1 MFFLQKLLFMFDFSA
16 LKQTEFRQYFIAS
29 WFSTLAVWMGRFM
42 FGLLI
47 WQKTESFFWVG
58 IISAALLLPTLIIT
72 PIFGVV
78 SDRIDLRKG
87 MLVWLSS
94 QAFISFVTFVLYW
107 IHEPSL
113 VVLLVI
119 AFVFGCVASAGSP
132 LRLSL
137 IPRLVPKDVLPN
149 AVGLGAMIFNLS
161 RVLSPAMAAVLLT
174 IIAPEYIFFISGLLF
189 SAAVLFNSK
198 LSPLPP
204 EKRETKQGKLD
215 DLIKGF
221 SFAYRSEF
229 IFLMLLMTLINSQ
242 VGRALLELLPA
253 LSGTFTEGQ
262 PEDLALLTA
271 CSGAGSIFGALF
283 ISRQN
288 GDKQRLMRLIMFA
301 MMGTALAIV
310 PILFTPPIV
319 ILSSLVCLISL
330 LMTVVGAGSQIL
342 IQLSTH
348 DGIRGRVMSIW
359 IMIALG
365 GPAVGAFLMGS
376 VAEFIGFNLM
386 LVIMLSLASFGAIWL
401 GYKRKTVLLEEGVN

>member
-1 MFFLQKLLFMFDFSA
+1 MLYLHKLLSVLDFSA
-16 LKQTEFRQYFIAS
+16 LKHIQYRHYFFAS

-42 FGLLI
+42 FGWLV
-47 WQKTESFFWVG
+47 WEQTESFFWVG
-58 IISAALLLPTLIIT
+58 IISSALLIPTLVIT
-72 PIFGVV
+72 PFFGVV

-87 MLVWLSS
+87 MLVWLSC
-94 QAFISFVTFVLYW
+94 QSF
-107 IHEPSL
+107 
-113 VVLLVI
+113 I
-119 AFVFGCVASAGSP
+119 AFVAFSLFVFFSPSLFSLISLGLIFGCVASAGSP

-137 IPRLVPKDVLPN
+137 IPRLVDQETLPN
-149 AVGLGAMIFNLS
+149 AVGLGAIIFNLS
-161 RVLSPAMAAVLLT
+161 RVIAPAIAAALLT
-174 IIAPEYIFFISGLLF
+174 IIDPEYIFLISALSFAL
-189 SAAVLFNSK
+189 AVLFNTRLSDMPPAKREKKQSK
-198 LSPLPP
+198 L
-204 EKRETKQGKLD
+204 E

-221 SFAYRSEF
+221 RFAYQSEF
-229 IFLMLLMTLINSQ
+229 ILLMLLMTLVNSQ
-242 VGRALLELLPA
+242 VGRALMELLPA
-253 LSGTFTEGQ
+253 LSGTFTQGQ
-262 PEDLALLTA
+262 PHDLALLTA

-301 MMGTALAIV
+301 MIGTALAIV
-310 PILFTPPIV
+310 PILFTPPIM
-319 ILSSLVCLISL
+319 ILSLLVCLISL

-401 GYKRKTVLLEEGVN
+401 GYKRKVIDIT

>member
-1 MFFLQKLLFMFDFSA
+1 
-16 LKQTEFRQYFIAS
+16 
-29 WFSTLAVWMGRFM
+29 
-42 FGLLI
+42 
-47 WQKTESFFWVG
+47 
-58 IISAALLLPTLIIT
+58 
-72 PIFGVV
+72 
-78 SDRIDLRKG
+78 
-87 MLVWLSS
+87 
-94 QAFISFVTFVLYW
+94 
-107 IHEPSL
+107 
-113 VVLLVI
+113 
-119 AFVFGCVASAGSP
+119 
-132 LRLSL
+132 
-137 IPRLVPKDVLPN
+137 
-149 AVGLGAMIFNLS
+149 
-161 RVLSPAMAAVLLT
+161 
-174 IIAPEYIFFISGLLF
+174 
-189 SAAVLFNSK
+189 VLFNSK

-215 DLIKGF
+215 DLVKGF

-283 ISRQN
+283 ISRQK
-288 GDKQRLMRLIMFA
+288 GDKQRLMLLIMFA
-301 MMGTALAIV
+301 MMGTALAIF

-348 DGIRGRVMSIW
+348 DAIRGRVMSIW